1 MLTHLIS
8 KENPSGLKLEDILI
22 GIRRDI
28 IFRCTK
34 IVDDTRP
41 EARHV
46 LDNNTRI
53 LILLG
58 EAIGLAEEST
68 SILDKAFGPSLS
80 GGGGKPRI
88 GVE

>member
-1 MLTHLIS
+1 MVTYLIS
-8 KENPSGLKLEDILI
+8 KENPDGLKLEEILI
-22 GIRRDI
+22 AIRRDI
-28 IFRCTK
+28 IYRCTR

-68 SILDKAFGPSLS
+68 SVLDKAFGPSSS
-80 GGGGKPRI
+80 GTGGKPRI
-88 GVE
+88 GTE